1 MERALERAVEAR
13 GPADVA
19 VLPRPELREQ
29 IVGVSIVEEKAL
41 PEPGPG
47 SPLGR
52 TGLALWGIHLAA
64 VFLVGGR
71 GYGTGGGVRVS
82 GDAQNR
88 ADLQHDDCEQHRIP
102 PLDASGD
109 SGTDSLTAPPRAW
122 PTSRSPLTAKTAPT
136 YNETM
141 PSSTRSSLGVR
152 VGAVGSALTRTVRG
166 DEYIARSRLCG
177 QLACVTSRARRDSSA
192 VGRPGTGQLSGV
204 AVVRV
209 NASTCSRAFSGSL
222 THVR

>member
-1 MERALERAVEAR
+1 MALASMERALERAVEAR

-88 ADLQHDDCEQHRIP
+88 ADYNTTT
-102 PLDASGD
+102 ASSIGFLLW
-109 SGTDSLTAPPRAW
+109 TL
-122 PTSRSPLTAKTAPT
+122 L
-136 YNETM
+136 
-141 PSSTRSSLGVR
+141 
-152 VGAVGSALTRTVRG
+152 
-166 DEYIARSRLCG
+166 
-177 QLACVTSRARRDSSA
+177 VTRARIR
-192 VGRPGTGQLSGV
+192 
-204 AVVRV
+204 
-209 NASTCSRAFSGSL
+209 
-222 THVR
+222 